1 MGVMMLG
8 GSLGLLDHSLC
19 PNGVA
24 ISVKVT
30 AYPALRSPSL
40 FDCFVYLFGQVLQE
54 MYADNMVFHKSLS
67 PPFATFYPHSR
78 PIVTRCARTDSDGW
92 GVPSPPLPPLYR
104 R

>member
-40 FDCFVYLFGQVLQE
+40 FDCFVHLFGQVLQE
-54 MYADNMVFHKSLS
+54 MYADNMVFHNHCPLPLRHSTPTPAPSS
-67 PPFATFYPHSR
+67 PDAPGLILMA
-78 PIVTRCARTDSDGW
+78 
-92 GVPSPPLPPLYR
+92 GVYHPPLPPLYR